1 MSLIR
6 EGRPNLPKFVFNSL
20 FWAIQNWLFLQKVIF
35 CVLQVPKGGVGWGGG
50 GGVTD
55 LGLSPKT
62 KLYFDAF
69 PKRQMC
75 IDKYFCIKILKLA
88 EGILPNPAAFTFDE
102 GRKLTNHNQPQPAIL
117 GFWKKSVLN
126 IP

>member
-1 MSLIR
+1 MNVAGTHR
-6 EGRPNLPKFVFNSL
+6 EVKCDFWCPKCITGR
-20 FWAIQNWLFLQKVIF
+20 
-35 CVLQVPKGGVGWGGG
+35 
-50 GGVTD
+50 GVTY

-117 GFWKKSVLN
+117 GF
-126 IP
+126 